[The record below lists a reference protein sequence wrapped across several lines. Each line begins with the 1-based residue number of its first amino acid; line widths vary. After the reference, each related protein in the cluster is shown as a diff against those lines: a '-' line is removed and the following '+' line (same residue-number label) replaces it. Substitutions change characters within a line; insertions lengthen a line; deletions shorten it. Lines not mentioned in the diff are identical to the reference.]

1 MESSIAPI
9 FLCIGLHFLIGELA
23 AQRIEFF
30 VEDFRVGDTPLKQS
44 EEASPLQCTH
54 RCLREANCNSLA
66 YKLKGNAH
74 NVVCALYSLVIINFL
89 TESTS
94 LLADNGW
101 SLYAKVRP
109 GSIVTL
115 FGKSTI
121 SFIFLPSSFIC
132 ISADQ
137 FECKISANST

>member
-1 MESSIAPI
+1 MGSSIAPI

-94 LLADNGW
+94 LLADKGW
-101 SLYAKVRP
+101 SLYAKKPEEEPKCNPAVTCRNMWSCCHVP
-109 GSIVTL
+109 GKT
-115 FGKSTI
+115 K
-121 SFIFLPSSFIC
+121 
-132 ISADQ
+132 
-137 FECKISANST
+137 N